1 MAAGS
6 EEQHVP
12 KEKDLLYMSA
22 AEFAVFLN
30 LAAMPFGF
38 LVVTNAYKND
48 VSRVFRH
55 NTLVVLTHDLT
66 YCR

>member
-1 MAAGS
+1 MDGCW
-6 EEQHVP
+6 
-12 KEKDLLYMSA
+12 LLIGVVSLSIL
-22 AEFAVFLN
+22 FAVFLN